1 MIFIG
6 LLLVLILSI
15 NSQQIYECD
24 FDDGQI
30 CLVGLRSASFILLN
44 ETSKEPR
51 QPLSDV
57 TAIQTSNDI
66 GECFFPFQFNSFEMF
81 FCEKTDPNLPA
92 TCPTLNE
99 NGPRI
104 NCSQGEYGYELFEI
118 GQIGYRSYKLD
129 LNSELL
135 SGQHCIRF
143 YYYLSDNKS
152 NGTINVIIEDNQS
165 NQNQTILTIYSPIQ
179 NKWHSIRTNFYI
191 DNQNPTIY
199 FLFQKQSSLDSLPFY
214 MAIDDITI
222 IDLECEPIITTTTT
236 ITTTEHIVSL
246 YSLNNTFIIN
256 KNK

>member
-1 MIFIG
+1 
-6 LLLVLILSI
+6 
-15 NSQQIYECD
+15 
-24 FDDGQI
+24 
-30 CLVGLRSASFILLN
+30 
-44 ETSKEPR
+44 
-51 QPLSDV
+51 
-57 TAIQTSNDI
+57 
-66 GECFFPFQFNSFEMF
+66 MF

-236 ITTTEHIVSL
+236 ITTTEHIISTIT
-246 YSLNNTFIIN
+246 SIILSSITNILSTKTSTTLTILTTN
-256 KNK
+256 KTISSSTTSTTLTILTTNKTISSST